1 MRTIVI
7 SAILHILLNI
17 SASIYILADNN
28 YSQGNIFRFI
38 NDKYFQ
44 LNYNNLYTILFINL
58 LIKILEII
66 GVFFHLILFT
76 WLFYTFKTKQ
86 KIKILNIPHKSKC
99 SSMKPLNYL
108 KSTFTNK
115 LKNENNHSYVVKYH
129 QSIHH
134 RDENKEE
141 ENGNVNNDN
150 NNNNNNNGGQESSNL
165 NAIPKIGNDEFIDDV
180 LNGQEE
186 ISEIGDNISERT
198 LSDLIHSYTL
208 SDLSMYINEIDECIS
223 GLSQE
228 QSHLDS
234 LMNIISEIEKTVDFS
249 DIDTDY
255 NDSKTTIPITMK
267 QQLFG
272 DFKLISNTNIQIVY
286 TIESIQKSM
295 VYNYSFTLFI
305 IYNCYL
311 LVILTP
317 YILNS
322 LNINYLQ
329 SYLPIYMIHL
339 NLLSINVTRDND
351 NSNELNHLEVSYH
364 YDNHNNQSSIW
375 EPLEQFLTC
384 KISVEKTECFKNK
397 SSLLNL
403 MNTSDFTEL
412 ISNCENE
419 LTQELFNFQQFN
431 NATYCFALLHH
442 WLKNKQFDQI
452 TRIILT
458 LIIHVLCS
466 GLIIKKFLLIT
477 VSDGTQTPLDI
488 AYFKSICTQC
498 NLDRIEME

>member
-1 MRTIVI
+1 M
-7 SAILHILLNI
+7 
-17 SASIYILADNN
+17 
-28 YSQGNIFRFI
+28 
-38 NDKYFQ
+38 
-44 LNYNNLYTILFINL
+44 
-58 LIKILEII
+58 
-66 GVFFHLILFT
+66 
-76 WLFYTFKTKQ
+76 FKTKQ

-99 SSMKPLNYL
+99 SMKPLNYL

-129 QSIHH
+129 QITHH

-141 ENGNVNNDN
+141 ENDNVN
-150 NNNNNNNGGQESSNL
+150 NNNNKNDIEEESLNL
-165 NAIPKIGNDEFIDDV
+165 NVIPKIGNDEFIDDV
-180 LNGQEE
+180 LNEQEE
-186 ISEIGDNISERT
+186 IFEIGDNISERT

-228 QSHLDS
+228 QNHLDS

-255 NDSKTTIPITMK
+255 NDSQTIPINMK
-267 QQLFG
+267 QQLFH
-272 DFKLISNTNIQIVY
+272 DFKLISNRQKLNVTYKLIFNVYLSNTNVQIVY
-286 TIESIQKSM
+286 TIGSIQKSM

-311 LVILTP
+311 LVTLTP

-339 NLLSINVTRDND
+339 NLLSFNVTRDNG
-351 NSNELNHLEVSYH
+351 NELKHLQVSCH
-364 YDNHNNQSSIW
+364 YDNHYNQSSIW

-384 KISVEKTECFKNK
+384 KISLEKTECLKNK

-403 MNTSDFTEL
+403 MNTSDLTKL

-419 LTQELFNFQQFN
+419 LTQELFNF
-431 NATYCFALLHH
+431 
-442 WLKNKQFDQI
+442 
-452 TRIILT
+452 
-458 LIIHVLCS
+458 
-466 GLIIKKFLLIT
+466 
-477 VSDGTQTPLDI
+477 
-488 AYFKSICTQC
+488 
-498 NLDRIEME
+498 